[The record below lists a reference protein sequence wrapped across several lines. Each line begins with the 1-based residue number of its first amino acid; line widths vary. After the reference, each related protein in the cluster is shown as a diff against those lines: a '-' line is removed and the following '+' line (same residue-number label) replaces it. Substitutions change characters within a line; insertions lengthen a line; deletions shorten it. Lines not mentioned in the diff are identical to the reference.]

1 MLWAHLIEMF
11 PRKQIIE
18 PEHVLAFPLCPT
30 PVIFGWDR
38 SNNGICFVNEQ
49 YMQSKENIFKWA
61 LLSLFLFH
69 ALWFSFY
76 SFLTAHVHFL
86 YFSVFIAQHVYI
98 QYTFRTSHPHTFEL
112 SAFTK
117 HSVLAE
123 ERHLNL
129 DGVFRATLISR
140 DYKVFL
146 QTPLHRIQRQNQV
159 SMD

>member
-1 MLWAHLIEMF
+1 MF
-11 PRKQIIE
+11 W
-18 PEHVLAFPLCPT
+18 LFPSVP
-30 PVIFGWDR
+30 PP
-38 SNNGICFVNEQ
+38 
-49 YMQSKENIFKWA
+49 
-61 LLSLFLFH
+61 LFLAGIEVIMAF
-69 ALWFSFY
+69 AFSTSNTCNPKKISLSERSSHFFF
-76 SFLTAHVHFL
+76 SMPSDFLSIASSLHMFMVT
-86 YFSVFIAQHVYI
+86 FSVFIAQHVYI

-159 SMD
+159 SMDQGTKGMIYDIFWKENKNSL